1 MKVVA
6 RMMNAGLST
15 TFEAW
20 KRFVVMR
27 REEKD
32 LMRNTINRMK
42 NSQLLIGWNGWMQ
55 FIDAQRMMER
65 KLHMD
70 KKEDLLPGVGSIM
83 LAKVGLPC
91 PSGMPWVNLT
101 HYGVTLPAGGAPS
114 GGQPERNPR
123 PAGQDGVR

>member
-1 MKVVA
+1 MSVVECPQKREKTVKVVA

-15 TFEAW
+15 TFQAW

-55 FIDAQRMMER
+55 FVDAQRTMER

-83 LAKVGLPC
+83 LAKVR
-91 PSGMPWVNLT
+91 V
-101 HYGVTLPAGGAPS
+101 PAHWLCLARS
-114 GGQPERNPR
+114 MLMTCDAVSRA
-123 PAGQDGVR
+123 AG